1 MSDWKKELDKISKA
15 KYDSETDKNEAIC
28 QFKSNN
34 PEPKKK

>member
-1 MSDWKKELDKISKA
+1 MSDWKKELEKISKG
-15 KYDSETDKNEAIC
+15 KYKDEVERNEAIC